1 MEPER
6 VLGTVAYFLVVF
18 MVIGAGI
25 ILVLDTLA
33 GTRQIAAA
41 VVLGLVVASV
51 ALASA
56 LASVSES
63 TVTNPYW

>member
-41 VVLGLVVASV
+41 AVLGLVIVSV

-56 LASVSES
+56 LASASES